1 MNLIVCCVCKKIR
14 KHRARGMCDNCYS
27 RFDYQKNKERYH
39 AYYQR
44 PEVKERRKQYN
55 QRPEV
60 KERRKQ
66 YNQRPEV
73 KERIRAYKKSR
84 YNPQIKIKNRK
95 AISCRRKESTKNNV
109 FDLLNLFSSDKNFQ
123 QAVLMDGKL
132 LNKELE
138 KKGIIKL

>member
-39 AYYQR
+39 AYY
-44 PEVKERRKQYN
+44 